1 VKIEVAGRGHSHAR
15 LLAGLGAGGQPVYE
29 EVPGTM
35 VTPGVYDV
43 LGSPVLTYG
52 CAAGDRIR
60 VAEDG
65 SFEVLRRGGNLCLV
79 LFPASPPADDEVT
92 LLTTA
97 FQHLDGIVETPP
109 DRRFVVVTVPVKA
122 GFAAIENVVNDWTA
136 TRDCPWEYG
145 NVYDEAGDPLGWW
158 TAPWP
163 AFGPPT
169 ALCQG
174 SVANSQSLRPRKRT
188 GHACAT
194 EVES

>member
-1 VKIEVAGRGHSHAR
+1 
-15 LLAGLGAGGQPVYE
+15 
-29 EVPGTM
+29 M